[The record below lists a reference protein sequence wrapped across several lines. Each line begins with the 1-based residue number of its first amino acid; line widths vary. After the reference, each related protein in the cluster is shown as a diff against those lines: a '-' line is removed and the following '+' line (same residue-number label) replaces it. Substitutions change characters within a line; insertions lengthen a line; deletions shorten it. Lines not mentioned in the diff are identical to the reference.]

1 MHFVAEATCDVSL
14 CFVQIYVFVSCRRVD
29 VPLVIDLE
37 WDATT
42 NPFRARHAL
51 PVPDEILPE
60 LIHDLL
66 RRRCEHYYLLGLGR
80 IALGYCIAAHVE
92 MNVVGASETVVPH
105 AVAEGYQRT
114 KRYAK
119 RYD

>member
-1 MHFVAEATCDVSL
+1 M
-14 CFVQIYVFVSCRRVD
+14 
-29 VPLVIDLE
+29 
-37 WDATT
+37 
-42 NPFRARHAL
+42 
-51 PVPDEILPE
+51 PDEILPE

-114 KRYAK
+114 KIIFADKKMRK
-119 RYD
+119 KI